1 MHEWNASRCD
11 AMRCETRRDDGYKDQ
26 RSCARIARSFA
37 SFASFATTRT
47 RASRGEP
54 PTARAI
60 PRFDSTTR
68 DDSSAPLH
76 RRAARR
82 GARKNL
88 T

>member
-11 AMRCETRRDDGYKDQ
+11 AMRDDGYKDQ

>member
-1 MHEWNASRCD
+1 MNEWNASRCD
-11 AMRCETRRDDGYKDQ
+11 AMRDETMGTKTSVRAHSSRV
-26 RSCARIARSFA
+26 RSR

-54 PTARAI
+54 PTERAI

-68 DDSSAPLH
+68 DDSSTPLH